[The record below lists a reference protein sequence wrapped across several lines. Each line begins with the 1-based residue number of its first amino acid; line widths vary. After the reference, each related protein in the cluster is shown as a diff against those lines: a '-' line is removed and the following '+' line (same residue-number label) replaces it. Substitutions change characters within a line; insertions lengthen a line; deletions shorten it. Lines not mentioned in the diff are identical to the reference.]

1 MAIIDCPECKNKI
14 SDAAS
19 SCPQCG
25 YPVIKE
31 RIKGRQ
37 IASLQKAGILIVI
50 TGIIFALLAKNWG
63 WIIICPVGILLLGFS
78 KILMGRI
85 MK

>member
-1 MAIIDCPECKNKI
+1 MDIKDCPACKNKI

-25 YPVIKE
+25 YPV
-31 RIKGRQ
+31 IKGRQ

-63 WIIICPVGILLLGFS
+63 WIIICPVGILLLWFR
-78 KILMGRI
+78 KILMGR
-85 MK
+85 K